1 MRTSRAL
8 ALTIVLALPAYGALC
23 ATPVAARADATAP
36 PPQQL
41 VAASAAPE
49 VHTSWLAP
57 PRPIWPVIAA
67 VVVAGAGV
75 AISAVY
81 AVRAGTDQSSVDSWS
96 FEIMNK
102 TGTFGSS
109 NGTGACLKPTS
120 PDIVTACNG
129 LKSSQDALDT
139 DNTLIIVGGIVTG
152 TAVVAGLVYYFLGPA
167 KGDPHVARQPAVVT
181 PWLGTGASGLSFVG
195 RF

>member
-8 ALTIVLALPAYGALC
+8 VLAVGLVLC
-23 ATPVAARADATAP
+23 SAPSPARADDATAQPRPASLP
-36 PPQQL
+36 PP
-41 VAASAAPE
+41 PE
-49 VHTSWLAP
+49 VHKSWLAP

-75 AISAVY
+75 VISAVY

-120 PDIVTACNG
+120 SDVITACNG
-129 LKSSQDALDT
+129 LKSSQDAVNT
-139 DNTLIIVGGIVTG
+139 DNTLIVVGGVVTG
-152 TAVVAGLVYYFLGPA
+152 TAVVAGLLYYFLGPG
-167 KGDPHVARQPAVVT
+167 KGDAQVARQAPVIT
-181 PWLGTGASGLSFVG
+181 PWLSGNTSGVSFVG